1 MYHAKDRGRG
11 QVQFYSD
18 TLALQIEDKQ
28 TRERSLRAAAAAG
41 EFELVFQPQ
50 VSVSHGRPIAVEA
63 LIRWN
68 HPDKG
73 LQLPGHFMGVAEDS
87 GISVAIGDW
96 VMDSLAGT
104 IARWAAA
111 GMDQRFALNVS
122 HRQLGQGDFCERLVA
137 ALDRAG
143 GTPSLV
149 EIEVGENV
157 VMQADAAALE
167 GLARLRSLGV
177 RVSIDNFGTGY
188 TNFARLRDMPVD
200 RLKLDRSLIV
210 DIANAS
216 EARAVAHAVISLLHG
231 LGYEVVAEGVEDA
244 RQIEVLRVIGCDA
257 IQGHAIA
264 RPMNEAALR
273 KWALQQLANP
283 LPRRQLHG
291 DVKG

>member
-1 MYHAKDRGRG
+1 
-11 QVQFYSD
+11 
-18 TLALQIEDKQ
+18 L
-28 TRERSLRAAAAAG
+28 
-41 EFELVFQPQ
+41 
-50 VSVSHGRPIAVEA
+50 AVEA

-73 LQLPGHFMGVAEDS
+73 LQLPGNFMGVAEDS

-96 VMDSLAGT
+96 VMDSVAGT

-122 HRQLGQGDFCERLVA
+122 HRQLGQSDFCDRLIA

-143 GTPSLV
+143 GTLSLV

-157 VMQADAAALE
+157 VMQADAGALD
-167 GLARLRSLGV
+167 GLARLRALGV
-177 RVSIDNFGTGY
+177 RVAIDNFGTGY

-210 DIANAS
+210 DIADS
-216 EARAVAHAVISLLHG
+216 SDARAVAHAVVSLMHG
-231 LGYEVVAEGVEDA
+231 LGYEVVAEGVENL

-264 RPMNEAALR
+264 KPMDEVALR
-273 KWALQQLANP
+273 HWALERLDGP
-283 LPRRQLHG
+283 IRRRQLQG
-291 DVKG
+291 DVQG